1 MHGPSGGGRYRVL
14 MSDDSA
20 SRASDDP
27 TTSPTGAASA
37 ADTGDSPA
45 SDQSVP
51 ASDGPEAAS
60 DRPTPAAAGESYGS
74 ASEQGDVPTSD
85 AARDVV
91 VETAPPSRSFWT
103 RIDRPFVFG
112 FLLTLGGLAAI
123 VLGLAVTSLS
133 TVLIYIALAL
143 FAALGLDPSVRFL
156 ERRGLSRAL
165 SVVVVI
171 VSLIVVVAL
180 VLWMILPVVIEQIA
194 SFVRSVPGMIGDFQR
209 SDLYRTLDDQFGDQ
223 FQGLVSD
230 VQTFLTDPG
239 NIASIGGGALQVGAS
254 IATGISGVIV
264 VLVLTLYFV
273 ATLPTMKK
281 ALLRLVPARDRA
293 RTGDIADQITES
305 VGGYVMGMVVLA
317 FCNAVLAF
325 LLYFF
330 LGLPFPP
337 LMATV
342 AFCVTLIPLVGSVLF
357 WAIATGLALFTDP
370 LSALIFAAVYLVYM
384 QVEAYVLTP
393 RVMNKAVSVPG
404 SLVVIGALAGGT
416 LLGLLGALVAV
427 PVTASILIIV
437 KQVWVPR
444 QDARV

>member
-1 MHGPSGGGRYRVL
+1 MRR
-14 MSDDSA
+14 
-20 SRASDDP
+20 
-27 TTSPTGAASA
+27 
-37 ADTGDSPA
+37 
-45 SDQSVP
+45 
-51 ASDGPEAAS
+51 
-60 DRPTPAAAGESYGS
+60 
-74 ASEQGDVPTSD
+74 
-85 AARDVV
+85 
-91 VETAPPSRSFWT
+91 
-103 RIDRPFVFG
+103 DRPFVFG
-112 FLLTLGGLAAI
+112 FLVTLGGLGAL
-123 VLGLAVTSLS
+123 VLGLAITSLS

-143 FAALGLDPSVRFL
+143 FAALGLDPAVRFL
-156 ERRGLSRAL
+156 ERRRLSRAL

-171 VSLIVVVAL
+171 AALIVVVAL
-180 VLWMILPVVIEQIA
+180 VLWTILPVVIEQIA

-209 SDLYRTLDDQFGDQ
+209 SDLYRALDDQFGDQ
-223 FQGLVSD
+223 FQGLVGD
-230 VQTFLTDPG
+230 VQSFLTDPG
-239 NIASIGGGALQVGAS
+239 NIASIGGGALQLGAD
-254 IATGISGVIV
+254 IATGISGVVV

-281 ALLRLVPARDRA
+281 ALLRLVPAHDRL
-293 RTGDIADQITES
+293 RTSDITDQITDS

-325 LLYFF
+325 LLYMF

-342 AFCVTLIPLVGSVLF
+342 AFCITLIPLVGSVLF

-370 LSALIFAAVYLVYM
+370 VSALIFAAVYLVYM
-384 QVEAYVLTP
+384 QIEAYVLTP

-427 PVTASILIIV
+427 PVTASLLIIV